1 MLKRGWYAYGTP
13 LPSIQPTRARSP
25 MTSRLTDAD
34 TQIFSLT
41 YCSRAAPNLSDPEI
55 DAIVVAARS
64 NNAGRHITG
73 WLVFGS
79 GIFFQWLEGKR
90 EDVKRLMRSISADAR
105 HNTIVILSESD
116 DVGERLFEDWD
127 MELVSADDIRE
138 VLLDAIG
145 SSHDKKNVAALRM
158 LLTEINSGGSKPG
171 LKNLIDL

>member
-1 MLKRGWYAYGTP
+1 MFDLRILLMSEGGFEAFDHLEGANAP
-13 LPSIQPTRARSP
+13 GHAR
-25 MTSRLTDAD
+25 
-34 TQIFSLT
+34 Q
-41 YCSRAAPNLSDPEI
+41 
-55 DAIVVAARS
+55 
-64 NNAGRHITG
+64 HITG

-90 EDVKRLMRSISADAR
+90 EDVKRLMGSITADAR
-105 HNTIVILSESD
+105 HNTIVILSESE

-138 VLLDAIG
+138 VLLDAIS

-158 LLTEINSGGSKPG
+158 LLTEIHSGGSKPG